1 MAREFWL
8 NLARSGARFPIGT
21 DLVLHEKE
29 DAEAIRMSGSA
40 LGQVIAEAAARWK
53 IPVAMPLMDLRLEKA
68 DLAAAFGLDFE
79 QAETWK
85 LETAPEAS
93 TIARV
98 ADPIRAFPAEN
109 RAQHQ
114 SLRWLASNTSLLPV
128 GMAIGP
134 FSLTTKLLADP
145 ITPVALAASGLTAAD
160 DDGVALVERALDL
173 AEAAVHRALRAQVS
187 AGAKAVMI
195 CEPAANTTYLSPR
208 QLRAGADTFHRF
220 VLEPNLRL
228 KSFLDEHDIDLIFH
242 DCGELLPEMV
252 RAFAHRIHPTVL
264 SMGASRMLWE
274 DSALVPED
282 VVMYG
287 NLPTKTFY
295 SDEAMPLARVQELSR
310 DLLERMRATGHAHI
324 LGSECD
330 VLHVSGAAAAIRRKV
345 DAMLAV

>member
-8 NLARSGARFPIGT
+8 EMARSGARFPIGT
-21 DLVLHEKE
+21 DLVLHDRK
-29 DAEAIRMSGSA
+29 DAEKIRMSGPA
-40 LGQVIAEAAARWK
+40 LGQVIAEAAAKWK

-68 DLAAAFGLDFE
+68 DLASAFGFDFE

-85 LETAPEAS
+85 LEAVPEAS

-109 RAQHQ
+109 RAQQQ
-114 SLRWLASNTSLLPV
+114 SLRWLASHTSLLPV

-134 FSLTTKLLADP
+134 FSLATKLLADP
-145 ITPVALAASGLTAAD
+145 ITPVALAGSGMTSAEDA
-160 DDGVALVERALDL
+160 GVALVERALDL
-173 AEAAVHRALRAQVS
+173 AEAAVQRSLRAQMS
-187 AGAKAVMI
+187 AGARAVMI
-195 CEPAANTTYLSPR
+195 CEPAANTTFLSPR
-208 QLRAGADTFHRF
+208 QLRSGADTFHRY

-228 KSFLDEHDIDLIFH
+228 KSFLDEHRLDLIFH

-252 RAFAHRIHPTVL
+252 RAFAQRIHPAVL
-264 SMGASRMLWE
+264 SLGASRLLWE
-274 DSALVPED
+274 DAELVPED

-295 SDEAMPLARVQELSR
+295 SDEAMPLARVQEISR
-310 DLLERMRATGHAHI
+310 ELLGRMRATGHAYI

-330 VLHVSGAAAAIRRKV
+330 VLHVPDAAATIRQKV
-345 DAMLAV
+345 DAMMAV